1 MTDRPAQ
8 APPPPALLMMQLLF
22 GKQLTY
28 SLSGVARLGVADHM
42 DGTAKPVEDIA
53 SSCGAHAPSL
63 YRVMRMLAG
72 FGVFKEGPP
81 RHFALTPVGELLKTN
96 APGSLRHMAMMFGEE
111 FSTRAYE
118 HIASCLRTGGDGVS
132 EAYGKQIWEVLA
144 ERPGQRD
151 TFQQAMTN
159 STSVAAQAI
168 VEAYDFSGI
177 KRLADVG
184 GGHGLLLAAILRAN
198 PKMQGVLFDRP
209 EVVASVPDD
218 RFAGCDGRIA
228 IEAGSF
234 FERVPDGCDAYL
246 MKHIIH
252 DWSDQHC
259 RTILTLMRKKLP
271 KDGRV
276 LICEMVVT
284 DEPGPTPA
292 KMLDIEMLVMTV
304 GGKERTPEE
313 FRDLFAACG
322 LRLSR
327 IVPTGRP
334 IAVIEA
340 VAA

>member
-1 MTDRPAQ
+1 MTDRQ
-8 APPPPALLMMQLLF
+8 APLPPNMAMMQLLF

-42 DGTAKPVEDIA
+42 DGRAMPVEEIA
-53 SSCGAHAPSL
+53 AKTGAHAPSL

-81 RHFALTPVGELLKTN
+81 RHFALTPVGELLKTD
-96 APGSLRHMAMMFGEE
+96 APGSLRYMAMMFGEE

-118 HIASCLRTGGDGVS
+118 HFAECLKTGGDGVS

-144 ERPGQRD
+144 ERPDQCE
-151 TFQQAMTN
+151 TFQRAMTN
-159 STSVAAQAI
+159 STSVAAGAI

-177 KRLADVG
+177 RRLADVG

-198 PKMQGVLFDRP
+198 PGMQGVLFDRP
-209 EVVASVPDD
+209 EVVGSVPKDQ
-218 RFAGCDGRIA
+218 FAGCEGRIT
-228 IEAGSF
+228 IEGGSF
-234 FERVPDGCDAYL
+234 FERVPDGCDAFI

-252 DWSDQHC
+252 DWSDEYC
-259 RTILTLMRKKLP
+259 RTILRLMREKLP

-284 DEPGPTPA
+284 SEPGPTPA

-313 FRDLFAACG
+313 FAALFAACG
-322 LRLSR
+322 LRLGR

-340 VAA
+340 VPA